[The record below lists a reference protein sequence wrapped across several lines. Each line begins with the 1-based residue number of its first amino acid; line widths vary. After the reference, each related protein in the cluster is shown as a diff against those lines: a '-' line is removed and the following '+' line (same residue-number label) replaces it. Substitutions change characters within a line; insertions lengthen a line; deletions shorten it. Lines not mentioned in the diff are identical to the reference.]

1 MPIEKILSGFK
12 DISMSFQ
19 SNPISNDL
27 VALKDA
33 NAIAR
38 SVRNLVLTSQG
49 ERFFNPTLGS
59 RVSKLLF
66 ENMDDLTLPVLK
78 EEIKVVIENNEPR
91 VEIVSINVTSSEENS
106 VNVDL
111 IYKIVGIDLQPQQ
124 LSFVL
129 QPTR

>member
-78 EEIKVVIENNEPR
+78 EEIKVVIENYEPR

>member
-1 MPIEKILSGFK
+1 MPLQKKLTGFK

-33 NAIAR
+33 SAIAR
-38 SVRNLVLTSQG
+38 SIRNLVLTSKG
-49 ERFFNPTLGS
+49 ERFFNPNLGS
-59 RVSKLLF
+59 NVSKLLF
-66 ENMDDLTLPVLK
+66 ENLDELTLPIFAD
-78 EEIKVVIENNEPR
+78 EIRLVIETYEPR
-91 VEIVSINVTSSEENS
+91 VEVISIDLDTPEDNTINVDI
-106 VNVDL
+106 V
-111 IYKIVGIDLQPQQ
+111 YKVVGIDILPQQ